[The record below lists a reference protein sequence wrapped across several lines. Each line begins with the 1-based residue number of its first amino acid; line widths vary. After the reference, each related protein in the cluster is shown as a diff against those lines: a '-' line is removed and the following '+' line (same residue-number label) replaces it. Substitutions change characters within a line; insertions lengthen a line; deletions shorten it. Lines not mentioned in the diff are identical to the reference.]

1 MFGIR
6 YLKVPATTFVLHY
19 KNGRVSRRG
28 TGLSFFYFAPTSVL
42 VQVPVTS
49 VDVPFAF
56 TETSAD
62 FQETTVQGNLTYR
75 IIDPERLAGLL
86 DYTVDHNGRY
96 KSDDPSKV
104 GERLIQSTQ
113 TAARSFIQGQKLRA
127 LLTSS
132 AQLVAAIREA
142 LRHSD
147 TLLQLGVE
155 VMDVSVGSIKSDPE
169 MAKALQAEAREQLLK
184 EADEAIYARRNASVE
199 LERTIKENEFK
210 TEIIVAEKQRLVSET
225 KMAGDIAVE
234 QQRSQ
239 LVETRAANE
248 RMEAEARG
256 ASLQAILAPVREV
269 DWRVL
274 LALQGDAQA
283 GTMISSAFDHLAQK
297 ADRIGQLNITPDLLQ
312 ALLMKPQA
320 EAPKGGKG
328 QTGR

>member
-6 YLKVPATTFVLHY
+6 YLKVPATTFVLQY
-19 KNGRVSRRG
+19 KDGIVVRRG
-28 TGLSFFYFAPTSVL
+28 AGLSFFYFAPTSVL
-42 VQVPVTS
+42 VQVPVSS

-75 IIDPERLAGLL
+75 IVDPERLAAIL
-86 DYTVDHNGRY
+86 DYSVDHDGRY

-113 TAARSFIQGQKLRA
+113 TAARAFIQSQRLRG

-132 AQLVAAIREA
+132 SQLVDAIRAA
-142 LRHSD
+142 LRQSA
-147 TLLQLGVE
+147 TLQQLGVE
-155 VMDVSVGSIKSDPE
+155 VLDVSVGSIKADPE

-199 LERTIKENEFK
+199 LERTIKENEIK
-210 TEIIVAEKQRLVSET
+210 TEIIVAEKQRQVNET
-225 KMAGDIAVE
+225 KMGGEIAVE

-239 LVETRAANE
+239 LVETKAANE
-248 RMEAEARG
+248 RKEAEARG
-256 ASLQAILAPVREV
+256 ASLHAILAPVRDI

-274 LALQGDAQA
+274 LAVQGDAQA
-283 GTMISSAFDHLAQK
+283 GTMISSAFDELARN
-297 ADRIGQLNITPDLLQ
+297 AERIGQLNITPDLLQ
-312 ALLMKPQA
+312 SLMQKPPT
-320 EAPKGGKG
+320 EAPRGGKG